1 MIIRYSRLCACCLAC
16 ALLIMICAL
25 GCVPKKKPRPMPVEE
40 APVVQLPVVSGTS
53 TRILTSYWH
62 GEIALPLADP
72 DSPLKNA
79 ADVPLRMLAVQEQ
92 AGRQVLVTAVVE
104 GNGGSATTPGLLR
117 SAMALAMVNQARVAA
132 EGAPDVRI
140 TVEVLP
146 EYFAPSPYTVLLARV
161 TLVPGV
167 GGMESRVF
175 PGPAWPVA
183 EAAARGLTDKELRY
197 LDMAQRL
204 TPVRNALEVPRK
216 DLQTEL
222 DPQTAAK
229 ALQMAGLSEKDLD
242 WDAIRA
248 KNWFS
253 MLNQSPTT
261 PQ

>member
-1 MIIRYSRLCACCLAC
+1 MLSTYATRLSLCTLC
-16 ALLIMICAL
+16 ALLFMVCAW
-25 GCVPKKKPRPMPVEE
+25 GCVPKKKPGPEPVEE
-40 APVVQLPVVSGTS
+40 APVVQLPVVSGAS
-53 TRILTSYWH
+53 TRILTAYWH
-62 GEIALPLADP
+62 GEITLPLADT

-79 ADVPLRMLAVQEQ
+79 KDVPLRLLAVQEKP
-92 AGRQVLVTAVVE
+92 GRQLLVTAVVE
-104 GNGGSATTPGLLR
+104 GNGSSATAPGLLR
-117 SAMALAMVNQARVAA
+117 AAMALAMANQARTAA
-132 EGAPDVRI
+132 EGAPDVQI

-167 GGMESRVF
+167 GGQESRVF

-229 ALQMAGLSEKDLD
+229 ALHMAGLSEADLD
-242 WDAIRA
+242 LEKTRVKSWY
-248 KNWFS
+248 
-253 MLNQSPTT
+253 
-261 PQ
+261 